1 MKYKK
6 GDIVI
11 IGFPFSDLSM
21 TKKRPA
27 LIISNDTINKTGDYL
42 MVQVTSIIR
51 NDGLTLPIHKT
62 DFVNGKELP
71 LQSCIRLHKIFLL
84 NETLIISKNTSV
96 NTDFL
101 GLAIEKITK
110 LIK

>member
-11 IGFPFSDLSM
+11 IGFPFSDLSR

-27 LIISNDTINKTGDYL
+27 LIISNDTVNNTGDYL
-42 MVQVTSIIR
+42 MVQVTSKIR
-51 NDGLTLPIHKT
+51 NDNLSLLLDKNVFT
-62 DFVNGKELP
+62 DGKELP
-71 LQSCIRLHKIFLL
+71 LKSCIRLHKIFLL
-84 NETLIISKNTSV
+84 NESLIISKNTSIIPS
-96 NTDFL
+96 FL
-101 GLAIEKITK
+101 YSVIEKITE

>member
-1 MKYKK
+1 
-6 GDIVI
+6 
-11 IGFPFSDLSM
+11 M

-27 LIISNDTINKTGDYL
+27 LIISNDTVNKTGDYL

-51 NDGLTLPIHKT
+51 NDALTLPIHKP

-96 NTDFL
+96 NSNFL
-101 GLAIEKITK
+101 DLAIERITK